1 MTDGRREERVSRW
14 KPEDT
19 LPTWTVIYLQ
29 AIRTQAF
36 GQRDCVLVLL
46 NEAGPPSSPSDVM
59 TRSLNFG
66 FGSGGRSAGLAA
78 VLASTWGNCKSTL
91 ALKGEQTVSHG
102 SGLHQDHVMPDV
114 CGDRRTGLQP
124 AGTREEDEQVMQ
136 LLREEEARISSQ
148 ISALRKDYV
157 FFISIHMCSGDV
169 CQQFTR
175 EMYDMYQG
183 FASYEN
189 WDFEVLN
196 YTNAEYGGL
205 HHAAVR
211 IAGENVYRHLKH
223 EGGTHRVRRI
233 PEVGLSSRMQR
244 IHTGTMTVIIL
255 PQPVELLNGDTVMRV
270 LKARLYRSMM
280 DKETEQRHT
289 ARKQQMGMRSQSD
302 GIRTYNFSQDRITDH
317 RTGYVARD
325 IKEFM
330 RGGEALD
337 DLICDVRHDVAVYPY
352 AISSKLH
359 LREQHPDRADLQAC
373 MPVFKS
379 FAFADLDQDPLGQGG
394 VMIEAMKGEGR
405 SGAPEDPGTEL
416 CPLCHRELRVP
427 RRRRRLLTS
436 SSSSFSITF
445 VIASSHHRIGVIS
458 GASATLE
465 PQLNASNNCGG
476 RGHATDLDRCHLQ
489 AIRTQAFGQRDCV
502 LVLLNEAGP
511 PSSPS
516 DVMTRSLN
524 FGFGSGGRSA
534 GLAAVLASTWG
545 NCDVCQQFTREM
557 YDMYQGFASYENW
570 DFEVL
575 NYTNAEYD
583 RRQHKLKVFVLTHSD
598 LEPLNGDTVMRVLK
612 ARLYRSMMDKE
623 TEQRHTARKQQMG
636 MRSQSD
642 GIRTYNFSQDRI
654 TDHRTGYV
662 ARDIKEFMRGGEAL
676 DDLICDVRHD
686 VAVYPYAISSK
697 LHLRVCVGAVSCS
710 EHPDREE
717 RTRRKHAE
725 RRRPV
730 PAGTPGDGG
739 GGSALLLTVQE

>member
-1 MTDGRREERVSRW
+1 MVFARLCTLNNQRRTNDLAGKPRLPYQDRIAARCQCHAGTSIECLKQLVQEQGVPVKCKTQQKTRQASYLKASSARRHSSSYAQAEASCTKQRTDCFRFESVSSNRDIQSVREAPCHAPTRCAAEGAYSQPGTCVFPVGPGATLAYSRTPLQIEE
-14 KPEDT
+14 PE
-19 LPTWTVIYLQ
+19 
-29 AIRTQAF
+29 AF

-124 AGTREEDEQVMQ
+124 GAGATLEPQ
-136 LLREEEARISSQ
+136 LNGSNN
-148 ISALRKDYV
+148 
-157 FFISIHMCSGDV
+157 CDV

-325 IKEFM
+325 IKVGM
-330 RGGEALD
+330 
-337 DLICDVRHDVAVYPY
+337 
-352 AISSKLH
+352 
-359 LREQHPDRADLQAC
+359 
-373 MPVFKS
+373 
-379 FAFADLDQDPLGQGG
+379 
-394 VMIEAMKGEGR
+394 
-405 SGAPEDPGTEL
+405 
-416 CPLCHRELRVP
+416 
-427 RRRRRLLTS
+427 
-436 SSSSFSITF
+436 
-445 VIASSHHRIGVIS
+445 
-458 GASATLE
+458 SA
-465 PQLNASNNCGG
+465 
-476 RGHATDLDRCHLQ
+476 
-489 AIRTQAFGQRDCV
+489 
-502 LVLLNEAGP
+502 
-511 PSSPS
+511 
-516 DVMTRSLN
+516 
-524 FGFGSGGRSA
+524 
-534 GLAAVLASTWG
+534 
-545 NCDVCQQFTREM
+545 
-557 YDMYQGFASYENW
+557 
-570 DFEVL
+570 
-575 NYTNAEYD
+575 
-583 RRQHKLKVFVLTHSD
+583 
-598 LEPLNGDTVMRVLK
+598 
-612 ARLYRSMMDKE
+612 
-623 TEQRHTARKQQMG
+623 
-636 MRSQSD
+636 
-642 GIRTYNFSQDRI
+642 
-654 TDHRTGYV
+654 
-662 ARDIKEFMRGGEAL
+662 
-676 DDLICDVRHD
+676 
-686 VAVYPYAISSK
+686 
-697 LHLRVCVGAVSCS
+697 
-710 EHPDREE
+710 
-717 RTRRKHAE
+717 
-725 RRRPV
+725 
-730 PAGTPGDGG
+730 
-739 GGSALLLTVQE
+739 